1 MRNPTPTTI
10 HASSLVQPDHLPM
23 SGALRQTMCLDRTRV
38 FGVWDA
44 MSTRMNFSNKSVEAE
59 ANPASSR
66 RVKATPVKGTEWTAM
81 NKDDADESLS
91 GLIGELLYK
100 NELLREAI
108 ASKDD
113 VIELIINLLMSAST
127 SACSCGVANQLT
139 FVRNTLKERDVELA
153 SRQRNCFNEF
163 CNVVKYRSTMR
174 QILAGTSRS
183 ELQKTGG

>member
-1 MRNPTPTTI
+1 
-10 HASSLVQPDHLPM
+10 
-23 SGALRQTMCLDRTRV
+23 
-38 FGVWDA
+38 
-44 MSTRMNFSNKSVEAE
+44 
-59 ANPASSR
+59 
-66 RVKATPVKGTEWTAM
+66 M
-81 NKDDADESLS
+81 NKDDANESLS

-100 NELLREAI
+100 NQLLREAN
-108 ASKDD
+108 ASKDE

-163 CNVVKYRSTMR
+163 CTLVKYRSTMP
-174 QILAGTSRS
+174 QLLAGTSRS